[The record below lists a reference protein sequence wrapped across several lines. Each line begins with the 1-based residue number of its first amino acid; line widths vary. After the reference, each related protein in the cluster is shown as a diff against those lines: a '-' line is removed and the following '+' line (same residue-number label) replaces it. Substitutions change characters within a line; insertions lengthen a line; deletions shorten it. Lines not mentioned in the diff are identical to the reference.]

1 MLVVPLVDDPHRRVR
16 GGVVAGAAA
25 RVQDLE
31 AGRLP
36 HVCAKTGE
44 AADGSAGVEFSSSPG
59 WTLILL
65 LFGILPFLI
74 AEHFSR
80 VRVVGLV
87 PMSDVALRRLR
98 TFNRSVLGFLVL
110 SILGLV
116 AGLLATDASVIWVG
130 LALLLA
136 AIVFMLVGRL
146 FVLPTGQ
153 VSGEWVWLSFVHERF
168 ARELDRW
175 YGRS

>member
-44 AADGSAGVEFSSSPG
+44 AADGSARVEFSSSPG

-116 AGLLATDASVIWVG
+116 AGSLATDASVI
-130 LALLLA
+130 
-136 AIVFMLVGRL
+136 
-146 FVLPTGQ
+146 LPTRGN
-153 VSGEWVWLSFVHERF
+153 E
-168 ARELDRW
+168 
-175 YGRS
+175 